1 MKINRTLIGNRLLMY
16 RQYLKMS
23 QQFVCDYTG
32 IIQSHLSAV
41 ENGHSGGMD
50 TICSLLN
57 FYQKHFNLRNFFSD
71 EFSPLPKNSTK
82 GKLAESK
89 AESKR
94 LAVDKRLQELTDDV
108 IVIMEDGKLQVLMA
122 KITELIDLNKKT

>member
-1 MKINRTLIGNRLLMY
+1 MY

-50 TICSLLN
+50 TICALLN

-71 EFSPLPKNSTK
+71 EFSPLSKNSTK
-82 GKLAESK
+82 GELAKSLAESK
-89 AESKR
+89 RQAM
-94 LAVDKRLQELTDDV
+94 DKRLQELTDDV
-108 IVIMEDGKLQVLMA
+108 IKIMEDGRLQALA
-122 KITELIDLNKKT
+122 EKITELIELNKKT